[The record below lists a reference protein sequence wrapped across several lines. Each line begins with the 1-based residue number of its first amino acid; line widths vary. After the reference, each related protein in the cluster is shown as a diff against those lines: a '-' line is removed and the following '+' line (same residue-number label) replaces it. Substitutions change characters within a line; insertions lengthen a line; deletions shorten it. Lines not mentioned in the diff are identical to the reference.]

1 MLILLP
7 CGLIFKKTSVDRSGS
22 QSAELCGAR
31 WRVAYTL
38 HREKCLSLG
47 TGLLKTQHPSEGGTS
62 EVSREE

>member
-1 MLILLP
+1 MDLF
-7 CGLIFKKTSVDRSGS
+7 FKKTSVDCALGLSLGWKVP
-22 QSAELCGAR
+22 AGAR